1 MKEDLNSIAR
11 KLRIFSGLIL
21 FVYACTHLLNHSVN
35 ILSIPAGDY
44 IKETYFH
51 FLWKNPIGTVLLYG
65 SFLTHIP
72 LGFYDLMKRK
82 SFKISGK
89 EWIQIIFPILGFFF
103 ILHHVS
109 SAFITTR
116 IFDKKITYEFGFSDM
131 IFGESS
137 GGIIGTAIFV
147 SVFVI
152 FIWVHGVMG
161 INTLLRYNIRS
172 YQKYVKY
179 FYTIYIGIPVLGIF
193 GFWSGLKEQ
202 SLLSYAK
209 SLQGDKNFL
218 ISIINEVI
226 PQESNSLYMSVT
238 AIIDNYYP
246 VFVLGIILIAVSNV
260 VRAKYFGRIKIQ
272 YPGSETVTISKGTTI
287 LEASRIANIPHQ
299 SVCGGKGRCTTCRVK
314 VISAQDSLPPPN
326 TYEKRA
332 LDRIGLEENIRLAC
346 QLRPSSDL
354 SIIPLVNPQN
364 SLEKAANPKA
374 LSGKEKETAI
384 LFIDLRNFT
393 KLSEKNLPYDV
404 VYILNKYYSVC
415 GKIIESNF
423 GRLDKFIGDGIMA
436 IFDVSDGIE
445 ENCRNAV
452 KAASQIS
459 ENMKSLNGQMK
470 IEFSED
476 IRFGMG
482 IHAGDTIVGLM
493 GYGKKFSE
501 TAVGD
506 NVNVASRLEELSKK
520 YACELVISQYVA
532 EKANLNLDKFN
543 SDLVE
548 IRGRKENLE
557 IFPIHNAAEIQLQ
570 T

>member
-1 MKEDLNSIAR
+1 MA
-11 KLRIFSGLIL
+11 
-21 FVYACTHLLNHSVN
+21 
-35 ILSIPAGDY
+35 
-44 IKETYFH
+44 
-51 FLWKNPIGTVLLYG
+51 
-65 SFLTHIP
+65 
-72 LGFYDLMKRK
+72 
-82 SFKISGK
+82 
-89 EWIQIIFPILGFFF
+89 
-103 ILHHVS
+103 
-109 SAFITTR
+109 
-116 IFDKKITYEFGFSDM
+116 
-131 IFGESS
+131 
-137 GGIIGTAIFV
+137 
-147 SVFVI
+147 
-152 FIWVHGVMG
+152 
-161 INTLLRYNIRS
+161 
-172 YQKYVKY
+172 
-179 FYTIYIGIPVLGIF
+179 
-193 GFWSGLKEQ
+193 
-202 SLLSYAK
+202 
-209 SLQGDKNFL
+209 
-218 ISIINEVI
+218 
-226 PQESNSLYMSVT
+226 VT
-238 AIIDNYYP
+238 SIIDNYYP
-246 VFVLGIILIAVSNV
+246 LFVIGIILIAVANV

-272 YPGSETVTISKGTTI
+272 YPGSESVTIAKGTTI
-287 LEASRIANIPHQ
+287 LEASRIAKIPHQ

-314 VISAQDSLPPPN
+314 VISTQDSLPAPN

-354 SIIPLVNPQN
+354 SIIPLVNPHN

-384 LFIDLRNFT
+384 LFIDLRGFT
-393 KLSEKNLPYDV
+393 KLSEKNLAYDV

-436 IFDVSDGIE
+436 IFDSSEEIA

-532 EKANLNLDKFN
+532 EKAKLNLDKFN

-548 IRGRKENLE
+548 IRGRKENLK
-557 IFPIHNAAEIQLQ
+557 IFPIHDAAEINF
-570 T
+570 